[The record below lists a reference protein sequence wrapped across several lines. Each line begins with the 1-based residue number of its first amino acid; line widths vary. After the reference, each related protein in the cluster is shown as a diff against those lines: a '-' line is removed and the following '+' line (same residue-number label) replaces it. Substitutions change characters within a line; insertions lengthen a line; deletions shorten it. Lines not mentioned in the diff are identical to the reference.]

1 MSKQSIRAERRA
13 KRAARLRRQRLLL
26 ILLAILLLLLIAVFA
41 YQRLTQPEATNPES
55 GLAVEHLIVDTG
67 AKAKTDDAVAVRY
80 AGMWINGQKLDCTS
94 ALAPNFIQ

>member
-55 GLAVEHLIVDTG
+55 GLAADHLVVG
-67 AKAKTDDAVAVRY
+67 ADVKAKTGDVATVHY
-80 AGMWINGQKLDCTS
+80 AGAWINGQKLDYIFS
-94 ALAPNFIQ
+94 LAPNSIQ